1 MAVTAIARSATTDR
15 NLGCFTL
22 VRCIKCIVRLL
33 NPGSALT
40 QIGKMQ
46 PNLNLLLVDRT
57 A

>member
-1 MAVTAIARSATTDR
+1 MH
-15 NLGCFTL
+15 
-22 VRCIKCIVRLL
+22 VRFI

-46 PNLNLLLVDRT
+46 PNLNLFLVDRT